1 MRKRKGTTFMTKLFE
16 KSMIKSLEIKNRAVR
31 SATWEGAG
39 DCKGFITE
47 RVVELYGNLADG
59 GAGLIITGFQ
69 YVLPNGVGIAHQIG
83 NYSDDLLAGLK
94 MLAEA
99 ARARGARVMAQLV
112 HAGTRANPALFPE
125 EGEIWGPSAVPDPL
139 TGNIPKEL
147 TQREITRLIEAYAA
161 AAYRAQRAGF
171 DGIQLHGAHG
181 YGINQFLSAASN
193 RRSDKY
199 GGNITGRYRFLGE
212 LLECVKGAVGKDYP
226 VFIKLSGNDFFAGGL
241 VPEESIYVGRRLE
254 ENGID
259 CIEVSAGSKASADGM
274 IPSRTNVRREVD
286 EAYLARLAGCFK
298 EALRVPIITVGG
310 IRSPAVVA
318 KILDESVADYVAF
331 CRPLIREPGL
341 ISRWQNGDLEKS
353 KCISC
358 NGCYETGL
366 AGLGISC
373 KMERSA
379 KS

>member
-1 MRKRKGTTFMTKLFE
+1 MPNLFE
-16 KSMIKSLEIKNRAVR
+16 KSSIKSLELKNRAVR

-39 DCKGFITE
+39 DSKGHITD

-59 GAGLIITGFQ
+59 GVGLIITGFQ

-83 NYSDDLLAGLK
+83 NYSDDSLAGLK
-94 MLAEA
+94 RLAEA
-99 ARARGARVMAQLV
+99 ARASGTKVMAQLV
-112 HAGTRANPALFPE
+112 HAGSKANPSLFPE
-125 EGEIWGPSAVPDPL
+125 EGDIWGPSAVPDPL
-139 TGNIPKEL
+139 TGNIPREM
-147 TQREITRLIEAYAA
+147 TQQQITRLVEAYAA
-161 AAYRAQRAGF
+161 AASRAQKAGF

-199 GGNITGRYRFLGE
+199 GGNIAGRYRFLGE
-212 LLECVKGAVGKDYP
+212 VLESVRGVVGKDYP

-241 VPEESIYVGRRLE
+241 VPEESIYVGQRLV

-259 CIEVSAGSKASADGM
+259 CIEVSGGSKASYDGM
-274 IPSRTNVRREVD
+274 IPSRTNVHREGD
-286 EAYLARLAGCFK
+286 EAYLARLAGSFK
-298 EALRVPIITVGG
+298 EALSVPIITVGG
-310 IRSPAVVA
+310 IRSPEVVA
-318 KILDESVADYVAF
+318 KVLAERVADYVAF
-331 CRPLIREPGL
+331 CRPLIREPRL

-366 AGLGISC
+366 IGLGISC
-373 KMERSA
+373 KMEKNA